1 MIRGVNKLNICVFLV
16 ISGRFLS
23 IHDAAFWRLKTL
35 DGSASLTVRDGRA
48 CLNAYNAES
57 RFYDFH
63 RERCI
68 RAARTISD
76 ADQKLINKSWLA
88 SRKELAR
95 NLFKRPSLKRAL
107 FWVNDYFLSYTFIS
121 DKWKGNHSQS
131 CHLKIISCVKPSLR
145 LFLLPWWFQWGG
157 KGVIKRQTTDGMLI
171 SPKQKTL
178 RCTILN

>member
-48 CLNAYNAES
+48 RLNAYNAES

-76 ADQKLINKSWLA
+76 ADQKLIKRVNKGRIW
-88 SRKELAR
+88 
-95 NLFKRPSLKRAL
+95 
-107 FWVNDYFLSYTFIS
+107 
-121 DKWKGNHSQS
+121 
-131 CHLKIISCVKPSLR
+131 
-145 LFLLPWWFQWGG
+145 
-157 KGVIKRQTTDGMLI
+157 
-171 SPKQKTL
+171 
-178 RCTILN
+178 